1 MNRDNIAL
9 YISNV
14 AENYE
19 SVIPQAP
26 EVREEPKEPQNKEKA
41 GFNIWDIMNDVLTY
55 QPGTLT
61 REASTSSSTSEASF
75 SSQII
80 TEMDGYEGLT
90 IIPQEESPYEWWM
103 HNAARF
109 PILSTLAKKYLSSPP
124 SSVESERIFSLGTQI
139 YSPKRNR
146 ISAISAERL
155 MYLNYNIRMCNYRY
169 TFVFQN
175 WKLKNKQ

>member
-26 EVREEPKEPQNKEKA
+26 EVREEPKEPQNKEKE

-75 SSQII
+75 SSQIV

-90 IIPQEESPYEWWM
+90 IIPQEASPYEWWM
-103 HNAARF
+103 QNAARF
-109 PILSTLAKKYLSSPP
+109 PILSTLAKNTYQAPRP
-124 SSVESERIFSLGTQI
+124 V
-139 YSPKRNR
+139 
-146 ISAISAERL
+146 
-155 MYLNYNIRMCNYRY
+155 
-169 TFVFQN
+169 
-175 WKLKNKQ
+175 